1 MFARHGRALTGESSE
16 YATVDNLLESANVR
30 ENLENMI
37 ACRALPLFFQ
47 SKIRGEIDW
56 IIEYAKLYF
65 SKTKLTKI

>member
-1 MFARHGRALTGESSE
+1 
-16 YATVDNLLESANVR
+16 
-30 ENLENMI
+30 
-37 ACRALPLFFQ
+37 LFFQ